1 MTPAEELRHLR
12 EGAGGQP
19 RPSESD
25 VLEVSGGARTLQRA
39 GQVLEPLLGHEGS
52 EWPGVEE
59 WRRRPPDWFT
69 APRVGD
75 AQVPDCV
82 LGKRSL
88 PARVYWLP
96 PELRKWRRGGGAGG
110 GD

>member
-59 WRRRPPDWFT
+59 WRRRVPGWFT
-69 APRVGD
+69 AARVGH
-75 AQVPDCV
+75 APGRACA
-82 LGKRSL
+82 LAKWAL
-88 PARVYWLP
+88 PASGLWFP
-96 PELRKWRRGGGAGG
+96 AHLRQ
-110 GD
+110 